1 MTKYAL
7 ALAAIALSLA
17 GASSASAHMTKSHA
31 ATMKRCHAMSHSAM
45 MKNRSCVAMMKMHG
59 SSMGSHPMMK
69 HDAMKSNMTDKGSM
83 SSEMMGNSSMP
94 KNN

>member
-1 MTKYAL
+1 MTKYNLAVAAL
-7 ALAAIALSLA
+7 ALSLA
-17 GASSASAHMTKSHA
+17 AGSSASAHMTKSHA
-31 ATMKRCHAMSHSAM
+31 ATVKRCHAMSHSAM

-69 HDAMKSNMTDKGSM
+69 NVAMKGNMTDNGSM
-83 SSEMMGNSSMP
+83 SGEMMGNSSMP